1 MGSSMICKE
10 NLEKKKKKK
19 TQQQNKKLY
28 AYKENKKI
36 APIQQIYIWYDYF

>member
-10 NLEKKKKKK
+10 NLEKKKKK

-36 APIQQIYIWYDYF
+36 APIQQIYI